1 MTSQKSSPRSDRRAF
16 SPFLYTFSRAFSENF
31 IFPLLNAAWIT
42 FMVPVMTLTTLILPM
57 LHDTTQDS
65 PKLADQFKYILLS
78 DSSSTMSMFL
88 ILGVCL
94 FSGLTGVFLFRFMSA
109 KKTVNV
115 YYSLGIKRRS
125 LFLAKYAA
133 GAIML
138 AVSIVIPMLVSA
150 FINIHYLGS
159 SVELWRAVFYY
170 MLALYLVAMICMT
183 VTAAVFS
190 AVGTLLEGMGFSA
203 VILLLP
209 TILIQ
214 CVNILMSVVLW
225 GNPYTAGGFYNG
237 DGNIYISVQSLT
249 ELTKSYNPILF
260 PLDTINNIAAMSA
273 DGKTNPILSMYA
285 GETSFTPP
293 NFWALLPWAAVIAVC
308 LGIALFVFQRRK
320 AEICGFL
327 GRNWVLN
334 FIIELTLGFGVFT
347 AAIDFLYDR
356 LNHAL
361 AVLIAAALYLVLYVI
376 VEAILT
382 RSGRL
387 LLRGLWKLPIHLAIA
402 LIIYGIFA
410 TGLFGYSTRIPA
422 VSEIKEVYIDADYD
436 LSVYDISPSCYVRDG
451 YAIIDSSNTTLG
463 GFTTENDKKLITE
476 IHQKLIDSRKESDD
490 SQKTARAISIRYV
503 LNDGSNLMRNYDI
516 TTNDTLYE
524 TLRLYESDWSRE
536 KMRETISADPEMP
549 EISEENKTELGS
561 EMVWDGGSFTEVY
574 YGGEG
579 EVIPENSKYG
589 YQTGSVLLSNGFAQ
603 TELPLTQEQ
612 HTALKRAV
620 IADVTTMTA
629 KQKFQ
634 PDTVATYTLIFC
646 SKLETSPNDLNIGIP
661 CADYDQTPYPLT
673 DGMMNTLNF
682 LRENGLL
689 DLLQADTAS
698 PDSVIIRPVG
708 TLLNQNIYY
717 NSNWGYGSRMFYNVT
732 IDATPEY
739 EDISVNAPETAL
751 TPEQFT
757 SLRPH
762 LYQYYY
768 TRGTGYVVNAT
779 YKEADVVI
787 TYYLPTEF
795 APESVKAQLG
805 A

>member
-31 IFPLLNAAWIT
+31 IFPLLNAAWIA
-42 FMVPVMTLTTLILPM
+42 FMVPVMTLTTLILPA
-57 LHDTTQDS
+57 LRSTAQDM
-65 PKLADQFKYILLS
+65 PKLTDQFKYILLA
-78 DSSSTMSMFL
+78 DSSSTTSMFL

-94 FSGLTGVFLFRFMSA
+94 FSGLTGVFLFRFMAA

-138 AVSIVIPMLVSA
+138 AVSVLIPILVSA

-225 GNPYTAGGFYNG
+225 GNPYTAGRFF
-237 DGNIYISVQSLT
+237 DGEGTYISVQSLAQ
-249 ELTKSYNPILF
+249 LTKPYNPILF

-273 DGKTNPILSMYA
+273 DGKTNPILSMYS
-285 GETSFTPP
+285 GETSFTSP
-293 NFWALLPWAAVIAVC
+293 NYWALLPWVAVIAAC

-327 GRNWVLN
+327 GRNRVLN

-361 AVLIAAALYLVLYVI
+361 VVLIAAALYLVVYVI

-387 LLRGLWKLPIHLAIA
+387 LLKGLWKLPIHLAIA
-402 LIIYGIFA
+402 LIIYAIFA
-410 TGLFGYSTRIPA
+410 TGLFGYSARIPA
-422 VSEIKEVYIDADYD
+422 VNEIKEVYIDADYD
-436 LSVYDISPSCYVRDG
+436 LSVYDISPNSYVRDG
-451 YAIIDSSNTTLG
+451 YAIIDSLNTTLG
-463 GFTTENDKKLITE
+463 RFTTENDKKLITE
-476 IHQKLIDSRKESDD
+476 IHQKLIDSRKESDG
-490 SQKTARAISIRYV
+490 SQKTARAISIRYL
-503 LNDGSNLMRNYDI
+503 LNDGSSLMRNYDI

-549 EISEENKTELGS
+549 EISEENKTELVS
-561 EMVWDGGSFTEVY
+561 EMVWDGEGFIEVSH
-574 YGGEG
+574 GNEG
-579 EVIPENSKYG
+579 IIVPDHSKYG
-589 YQTGSVLLSNGFAQ
+589 YQTGTVLLSNGFEK

-612 HTALKRAV
+612 HAALKQAV

-629 KQKFQ
+629 QQKFQ
-634 PDTVATYTLIFC
+634 PDTAATYTLIFC
-646 SKLETSPNDLNIGIP
+646 SKLEASPNDLNMGVP
-661 CADYDQTPYPLT
+661 CVDYGQAPYPLT
-673 DGMMNTLNF
+673 DGMTNTLNF

-689 DLLQADTAS
+689 DLLQEDAAT

-739 EDISVNAPETAL
+739 EDISVNAPETTL
-751 TPEQFT
+751 TPEQFA

-779 YKEADVVI
+779 YKDADVVI
-787 TYYLPTEF
+787 TYYLPAEF

>member
-31 IFPLLNAAWIT
+31 IFPLLNAIWIA
-42 FMVPVMTLTTLILPM
+42 FMVPVLTITTLILPV
-57 LHDTTQDS
+57 LHDTTQDA
-65 PKLADQFKYILLS
+65 PKLTEQFKYILLS
-78 DSSSTMSMFL
+78 DSSSTMSIFL

-94 FSGLTGVFLFRFMSA
+94 FSGLTGVFLFRFMAA

-138 AVSIVIPMLVSA
+138 AVSVALPLLASA
-150 FINIHYLGS
+150 VINIHYFGS
-159 SVELWRAVFYY
+159 SVELWRAVIYC
-170 MLALYLVAMICMT
+170 MLALYLLAMICMT

-190 AVGTLLEGMGFSA
+190 AVGTMLEGMGFSA

-209 TILIQ
+209 TILIY

-225 GNPYTAGGFYNG
+225 GNPYTVGGFFNG
-237 DGNIYISVQSLT
+237 DGTYISVQSLT
-249 ELTKSYNPILF
+249 ELTKPYNPILF
-260 PLDTINNIAAMSA
+260 PLNTMNNIAAMSA
-273 DGKTNPILSMYA
+273 DGKTNPILSMYT
-285 GETSFTPP
+285 GETAFTPP
-293 NFWALLPWAAVIAVC
+293 NFWALLPWVAVIAVC

-327 GRNWVLN
+327 GRNRVLN

-347 AAIDFLYDR
+347 AAIDALYDR
-356 LNHAL
+356 LDHAL
-361 AVLIAAALYLVLYVI
+361 VVLIASALYLVVYVI

-382 RSGRL
+382 RSGKL
-387 LLRGLWKLPIHLAIA
+387 MLKGLWKLPIHLAIA

-410 TGLFGYSTRIPA
+410 TGLFGYSSRIPA
-422 VSEIKEVYIDADYD
+422 ASEIKEVYIDADYD
-436 LSVYDISPSCYVRDG
+436 LSVYDISPSYYIRDS
-451 YAIIDSSNTTLG
+451 YAVIDPPNTTLG

-476 IHQKLIDSRKESDD
+476 IHQKLIDSRKERDD

-536 KMRETISADPEMP
+536 KMREIISSDPKMP
-549 EISEENKTELGS
+549 ESSEESKTELGS
-561 EMVWDGGSFTEVY
+561 DMLWDGMSFTEIYHEAMGIV
-574 YGGEG
+574 
-579 EVIPENSKYG
+579 VPENSKYG
-589 YQTGSVLLSNGFAQ
+589 YQTGSVLLSNGFSQA
-603 TELPLTQEQ
+603 ELPLTQEQ
-612 HTALKRAV
+612 HAALKQAV

-629 KQKFQ
+629 QQKFQ
-634 PDTVATYTLIFC
+634 PNAAATYTLIFR
-646 SKLETSPNDLNIGIP
+646 SKLEPSPNDLNMGIP
-661 CADYDQTPYPLT
+661 CVDYSQTPYPLT
-673 DGMMNTLNF
+673 DGMTNTLNF

-689 DLLQADTAS
+689 DLLQADATP

-708 TLLNQNIYY
+708 ILLNQNIYY

-739 EDISVNAPETAL
+739 EDISTNAPETTL
-751 TPEQFT
+751 TPEQFN

-768 TRGTGYVVNAT
+768 THGTGYVVNAT
-779 YKEADVVI
+779 YKDSDVVI
-787 TYYLPTEF
+787 TYYLPAEF